1 MERPSAEP
9 IPANRLHSPMLTRT
23 HTDSSSAAAVLDPVV
38 EVQGLSRA
46 VSVDGGT
53 ELRILDDVS
62 FCILA
67 GEAVAI
73 VGASGSGKSTLLG
86 LLAGLDAPSTGTV
99 RIRGQ
104 DLFALDEDGRAALR
118 GACVGFVFQSFQL
131 LPALTALENVML
143 PLELAGRADARK
155 EAEAWLGRVGL
166 AGRLGHY
173 PRQLSGGEQQ
183 RVAVARAFAP
193 RPALVLADEPTGNL
207 DVATGEAVI
216 ELMFSLNVESGTTL
230 VLVTHD
236 NALAARCGRSLRLA
250 AGRLV

>member
-1 MERPSAEP
+1 MNTQRSDVP
-9 IPANRLHSPMLTRT
+9 PA
-23 HTDSSSAAAVLDPVV
+23 DVPVV
-38 EVQGLSRA
+38 EVNRLCR
-46 VSVDGGT
+46 SVTADG
-53 ELRILDDVS
+53 EPLLHILEDVS
-62 FCILA
+62 FSIA
-67 GEAVAI
+67 PGEAVAI

-86 LLAGLDAPSTGTV
+86 LLAGLDSPSGGTV
-99 RIRGQ
+99 KIRGQ

-118 GACVGFVFQSFQL
+118 GTCLGFVFQSFQL

-143 PLELAGRADARK
+143 PLELAGRSDARR

-166 AGRLGHY
+166 AGRLAHY

-216 ELMFSLNVESGTTL
+216 ELMFSLNAESGTTL

-236 NALAARCGRSLRLA
+236 HALAARCGRTLRLA
-250 AGRLV
+250 SGRLVEA